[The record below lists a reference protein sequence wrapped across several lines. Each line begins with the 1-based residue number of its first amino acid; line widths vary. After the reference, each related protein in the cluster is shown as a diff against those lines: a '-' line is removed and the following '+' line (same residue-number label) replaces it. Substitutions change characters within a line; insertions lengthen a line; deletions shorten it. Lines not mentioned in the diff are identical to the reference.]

1 MSKKTHQMTKCQKR
15 PYLGRYVRRQ
25 VDLKRT
31 IICHVNKE
39 RSGTWHSRT
48 FCPSVV
54 DDTENPSSEMTQRE
68 PPSLLSERD
77 DLSDRSSLSFHLSQV
92 WHVSPVRESCQRDGR
107 SHLSDGG
114 SRSERRR
121 FPERERWNDREM
133 ERWNEREMER
143 SIFLSLSERWSFWQI
158 TLRQKRPITCQKRLF
173 MSLFSHVDC
182 SCLSILSVVPSLS
195 LSVRKMIFLTDH
207 FMSKETLPG

>member
-1 MSKKTHQMTKCQKR
+1 MSSCRFMSKKTHQMTKCQKR

-68 PPSLLSERD
+68 PPSHLLERD
-77 DLSDRSSLSFHLSQV
+77 DLSDRSL
-92 WHVSPVRESCQRDGR
+92 C
-107 SHLSDGG
+107 
-114 SRSERRR
+114 
-121 FPERERWNDREM
+121 
-133 ERWNEREMER
+133 R
-143 SIFLSLSERWSFWQI
+143 SISLPLSERWSFWQI
-158 TLRQKRPITCQKRLF
+158 SLCQKRPYLGRYSRRQVDLKRD
-173 MSLFSHVDC
+173 MSDRSLLDV
-182 SCLSILSVVPSLS
+182 LS
-195 LSVRKMIFLTDH
+195 RCK
-207 FMSKETLPG
+207 SKETLPL